1 MYYTCR
7 VADIRQEGSATAEI
21 ARVGGHYH
29 AVQGHSTSLILI
41 DYQSKVRMRLRIRR
55 TILTY
60 IPSRTVF
67 QLSRSIYQLIAYRT
81 SVNALVLGNF
91 FEYRRK

>member
-41 DYQSKVRMRLRIRR
+41 DYQSKVRMRLRISER
-55 TILTY
+55 Y
-60 IPSRTVF
+60 
-67 QLSRSIYQLIAYRT
+67 
-81 SVNALVLGNF
+81 
-91 FEYRRK
+91 